1 MRRIRLYV
9 PDLRPGS
16 LVIQGDEHTHLARV
30 LRLKPGAAVQLFD
43 GQGRSAPGELS
54 EVERRQSQVEVGAL
68 SEVPQR
74 AWRLAALVATPK
86 AKRARRLI
94 EALTELGVDEI
105 TPLVTARS
113 EAKPPRPDELKRWA
127 VEACKQCWR
136 DRLPTFGDP
145 TTPEGAAARAAAGE
159 LGLLPDTVDAPAL
172 KSVLPAAPQDV
183 LFVIGPEGGFS
194 DAERGVLAESLR
206 PLSLCPTVLRIETAA
221 QALVGAIGALWS

>member
-9 PDLRPGS
+9 PDLRSGS

-54 EVERRQSQVEVGAL
+54 AVERRQSQVEVGDL
-68 SEVPQR
+68 SEAPER
-74 AWRLAALVATPK
+74 SWRLAALVATPK
-86 AKRARRLI
+86 SKRARRLV

-113 EAKPPRPDELKRWA
+113 EAKPPRPEELRRWA

-136 DRLPTFGDP
+136 DRLPTFGEP

-159 LGLLPDTVDAPAL
+159 LGLLPDTLDAPPL
-172 KSVLPAAPQDV
+172 KSVLPDTPQDL

-194 DAERGVLAESLR
+194 GGERELLGQSLL

-221 QALVGAIGALWS
+221 QALVGAIGALWA